1 MFSRLDEAVTGCADD
16 CKQPDL
22 GRSSKS
28 IYYELIWDCLITSHQ
43 FLKNK
48 VLFFEEKVS
57 RGGGKRVWNSHIII
71 AGQSNFDSHIHQW
84 STLITLCPFAW
95 GFKWTLT
102 QQQQKTLRG
111 SPGVPW
117 VPRVVSVGCT
127 SRCHHG
133 IKDRNIS
140 FRRRRKEVVSKPH
153 SGLKR
158 GL

>member
-1 MFSRLDEAVTGCADD
+1 MFSRLDEAVTGFADD

-71 AGQSNFDSHIHQW
+71 AGQSNFDSHVHQW
-84 STLITLCPFAW
+84 STIVSYPYHFMPICLGLRVDPDTTATEEAAGKPRCPLGAQGGECW
-95 GFKWTLT
+95 LHQPMPPRNKG
-102 QQQQKTLRG
+102 QKHQFQKKEKG
-111 SPGVPW
+111 S
-117 VPRVVSVGCT
+117 SV
-127 SRCHHG
+127 
-133 IKDRNIS
+133 
-140 FRRRRKEVVSKPH
+140 
-153 SGLKR
+153 
-158 GL
+158 